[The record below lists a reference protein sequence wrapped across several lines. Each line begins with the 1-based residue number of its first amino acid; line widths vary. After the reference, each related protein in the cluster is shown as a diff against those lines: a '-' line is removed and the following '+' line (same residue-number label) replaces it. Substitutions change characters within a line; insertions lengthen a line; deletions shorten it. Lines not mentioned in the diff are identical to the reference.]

1 MSNEE
6 ELSKTDVLRQALSK
20 ATQEAL
26 SEVGEEVLLNKWVFV
41 ADLIIDGERTL
52 MPVWDENMD
61 AIDIEAVLA
70 PAYRMSKNITDM
82 FTVGVG
88 AGALDYLG
96 DIPDDEAEDD
106 DFDED

>member
-1 MSNEE
+1 MTDEYD
-6 ELSKTDVLRQALSK
+6 LSKADILRQALTK

-26 SEVGEEVLLNKWVFV
+26 SEVGDEVLLNKWVFV

-52 MPVWDENMD
+52 MPIWDENMD

-82 FTVGVG
+82 FTVGVA
-88 AGALDYLG
+88 AGALDAINMT
-96 DIPDDEAEDD
+96 DDDE
-106 DFDED
+106 DEDYD

>member
-1 MSNEE
+1 MTDEYD
-6 ELSKTDVLRQALSK
+6 LSKADILRQALTK

-26 SEVGEEVLLNKWVFV
+26 SEVGDEVLLNKWVFV

-52 MPVWDENMD
+52 MPIWDENMD

-82 FTVGVG
+82 FTVGVA
-88 AGALDYLG
+88 AGALDAISMM
-96 DIPDDEAEDD
+96 DDDEEGE
-106 DFDED
+106 DEDYD

>member
-1 MSNEE
+1 MTDEYD
-6 ELSKTDVLRQALSK
+6 LSKADILRQALTK

-26 SEVGEEVLLNKWVFV
+26 SEVGDEVLLNKWVFV

-52 MPVWDENMD
+52 MPIWDENMD

-82 FTVGVG
+82 FTVGVA
-88 AGALDYLG
+88 AGALDAINMA
-96 DIPDDEAEDD
+96 DDDE
-106 DFDED
+106 DEDYD

>member
-1 MSNEE
+1 MTDEYD
-6 ELSKTDVLRQALSK
+6 LSKADILRQALTK

-26 SEVGEEVLLNKWVFV
+26 SEVGDEVLLNKWVFV

-52 MPVWDENMD
+52 MPIWDENMD

-82 FTVGVG
+82 FTVGVA
-88 AGALDYLG
+88 AGALDAINMS
-96 DIPDDEAEDD
+96 DDDE
-106 DFDED
+106 DEDYD

>member
-1 MSNEE
+1 MNED
-6 ELSKTDVLRQALSK
+6 ELSKTDALRSALSK

-52 MPVWDENMD
+52 MPLWDENMD
-61 AIDIEAVLA
+61 AIDVEAILA
-70 PAYRMSKNITDM
+70 PAYRISKNITDM
-82 FTVGVG
+82 YTVGVA

-96 DIPDDEAEDD
+96 QEQEDDEDFEEDD
-106 DFDED
+106 

>member
-1 MSNEE
+1 MMDEYD
-6 ELSKTDVLRQALSK
+6 LSKADILRQALTK

-26 SEVGEEVLLNKWVFV
+26 SEVGDEVLLNKWVFV

-52 MPVWDENMD
+52 MPIWDENMD

-82 FTVGVG
+82 FTVGVA
-88 AGALDYLG
+88 AGALDAISMM
-96 DIPDDEAEDD
+96 DDDEE
-106 DFDED
+106 DEDEDYD

>member
-1 MSNEE
+1 MMDEYD
-6 ELSKTDVLRQALSK
+6 LSKSDILRQALTK

-26 SEVGEEVLLNKWVFV
+26 SEVGDEVLLNKWVFV

-52 MPVWDENMD
+52 MPIWDENMD

-82 FTVGVG
+82 FTVGVA
-88 AGALDYLG
+88 AGALDAISMM
-96 DIPDDEAEDD
+96 DDDEEGE
-106 DFDED
+106 DEDYD

>member
-1 MSNEE
+1 MTDEYD
-6 ELSKTDVLRQALSK
+6 LSKADILRQALTK

-26 SEVGEEVLLNKWVFV
+26 SEVGDEVLLNKWVFV

-52 MPVWDENMD
+52 MPIWDENMD

-82 FTVGVG
+82 FTVGVA
-88 AGALDYLG
+88 AGALDAINMS
-96 DIPDDEAEDD
+96 DDDEEGE
-106 DFDED
+106 DEDYD